1 MMKSVLAIFL
11 LIGIANA
18 SSHERFI
25 KDDNGLDPGRITWAM
40 DTWYAAP
47 LIPSDYQ
54 VASSTSVS
62 LTFYFQAD
70 TSTTGRIEII
80 CPTGVTCGTT
90 HIDQDVTGGVDSSVT
105 FTSVSVTAGTFGP
118 FGLITR
124 NSSGGSI
131 VDANYVFGHIT
142 ILDDVTAGAVTVS
155 SSDGTSSIAIGES
168 INLDFTFTLTVDLW
182 KYDVIVIDVDVDSGY
197 TAASSPTCTSET
209 ITGVDN

>member
-1 MMKSVLAIFL
+1 MKSVLAIFL

-40 DTWYAAP
+40 NTWYSAP
-47 LIPSDYQ
+47 IIPSVNQ
-54 VASSTSVS
+54 LGTLTSVS
-62 LTFYFQAD
+62 LTFYFRAD

-90 HIDQDVTGGVDSSVT
+90 FVNQDVDGGMDGSVT
-105 FTSVSVTAGTFGP
+105 FSSVSVTAGTFGP

-142 ILDDVTAGAVTVS
+142 ILDDVTPSTVAVS
-155 SSDGTSSIAIGES
+155 SSDSSITTIGIGES
-168 INLDFTFTLTVDLW
+168 IELDFTFTLTVDLW
-182 KYDVIVIDVDVDSGY
+182 KYDVIVIGVDSGY
-197 TAASSPTCTSET
+197 TASSTPTCTSET